1 VSPLNDHTLLLQ
13 LERQYDVLEER
24 VKGVEDIDNDYC
36 DCSCHEAD
44 VSHLEDLIEQ
54 TDKDHERDMAGL
66 RSDLDALN
74 DAIQE
79 LREKYVDLIHTLRGR
94 GIPA

>member
-1 VSPLNDHTLLLQ
+1 MSPLNDHTLLLQ

-44 VSHLEDLIEQ
+44 VSHLEDLIEHLQ
-54 TDKDHERDMAGL
+54 QCIEGL
-66 RSDLDALN
+66 EARIFALEEA
-74 DAIQE
+74 D
-79 LREKYVDLIHTLRGR
+79 
-94 GIPA
+94 